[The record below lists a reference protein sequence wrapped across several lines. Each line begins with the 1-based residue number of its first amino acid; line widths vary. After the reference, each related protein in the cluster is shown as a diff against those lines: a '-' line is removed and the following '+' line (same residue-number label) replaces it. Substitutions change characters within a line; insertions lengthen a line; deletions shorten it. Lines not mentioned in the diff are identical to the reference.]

1 MKFKDL
7 IGVDAQGAG
16 AEGGAMQTLVG
27 QLVASIREERLPH
40 AQMFLG
46 PEGNGGVP
54 LALAFAQF
62 LNCENPSEHDSC
74 GVCPSCI
81 KSQKFIHPDIHF
93 AYPILTV
100 LSGPKSQQ
108 RHKSLD
114 WLPTW
119 REALNENPYQ
129 GYVEWSNRMQGELG
143 GSNKQGNMPAAEC
156 ADILRKLHLK
166 TFEGKYKVL
175 ILWLPEYLGK
185 EGNRLLKL
193 IEEPPPDTV
202 FLFVAED
209 LDRIL
214 NTIISRTQILRV
226 PRFQAEEIEGFLEAT
241 YELED
246 GMATQIAALAEG
258 NSQQAL
264 RLLEADSLDQE
275 DTAFIP
281 WLDSVIRWQILSIS
295 GWQDTFAKLGRE
307 KQKNFFRLALHEVR
321 EAYLESLASG
331 TGKNPDI
338 RERAHYLN
346 ASGWGALAEDI
357 GKAQGYIERNANPRI
372 VMWNLAIRTSRRIQ
386 EYQIAKASSNS

>member
-1 MKFKDL
+1 
-7 IGVDAQGAG
+7 
-16 AEGGAMQTLVG
+16 MQ
-27 QLVASIREERLPH
+27 
-40 AQMFLG
+40 
-46 PEGNGGVP
+46 
-54 LALAFAQF
+54 
-62 LNCENPSEHDSC
+62 D
-74 GVCPSCI
+74 
-81 KSQKFIHPDIHF
+81 
-93 AYPILTV
+93 
-100 LSGPKSQQ
+100 
-108 RHKSLD
+108 
-114 WLPTW
+114 
-119 REALNENPYQ
+119 
-129 GYVEWSNRMQGELG
+129 ELG

-214 NTIISRTQILRV
+214 NTITSRTQILRV
-226 PRFQAEEIEGFLEAT
+226 PRFQADELEEFLEAT

-246 GMATQIAALAEG
+246 GMATQVAALAEG
-258 NSQQAL
+258 NAQQAM
-264 RLLEADSLDQE
+264 RLLESDSLDQE

-321 EAYLESLASG
+321 EAYLESLAAG
-331 TGKNPDI
+331 TGKNPEI

-346 ASGWGALAEDI
+346 AAGWGALAEDV